1 MCPFVCWKAK
11 LPKKKPLSTIFELFF
26 KTEIYNNKINFK
38 VWYKK
43 NKKVRLFLSPWY
55 KCLQKEKREGNLKER
70 ETIYTRTL
78 FFLLCNYFKTY
89 TVSSK
94 YYYIM
99 QRHNRGQRW
108 QFRGFYAALSRYL
121 GYLGYLSRY
130 PGAQENYSLFSSDY
144 CYYYYYHYNY

>member
-1 MCPFVCWKAK
+1 MCPLFCWKAK

-78 FFLLCNYFKTY
+78 FFLLCNYLKTY

-94 YYYIM
+94 YYIYNAKAKWGSTLTVQKI
-99 QRHNRGQRW
+99 
-108 QFRGFYAALSRYL
+108 LSS
-121 GYLGYLSRY
+121 LSPDIWGIWGIC
-130 PGAQENYSLFSSDY
+130 PGIWGLRKIIVCLTF
-144 CYYYYYHYNY
+144 